1 MTQSVGETELG
12 HTPEMV
18 PQESGAEIRGRS
30 LWQIALRR
38 LRRDKAAMFGV
49 GLVLF
54 FVLLALL
61 RPLLDLIAGV
71 DPFTFDASSVTSA
84 GLPIGPIGGIS
95 AHHWLGVEP
104 STGRDL
110 MARLLYGVATSLIV
124 SVVSAIVAVG
134 VGVVTGIAA
143 GYFGGW
149 VDSLISRIVDVL
161 LGFPQLL
168 FLIALTPLIAN
179 RLNSFGIDS
188 TSPFWRGLILVMV
201 ISVFGWPYFTRV
213 IRGQVLSLREREFVD
228 AARTVGASG
237 GHILFRQILP
247 NLWAPIIVFTSLII
261 PVYITVEAS
270 LAYLGVGFVTPTAS
284 LGVILQ
290 DAVSWSTVVPSY
302 FFLPGLVLFLIVLGF
317 NIFGDGLRDALD
329 PRSSH

>member
-1 MTQSVGETELG
+1 MTQSVGEAELG

-18 PQESGAEIRGRS
+18 PQGPQSEIRGRS
-30 LWQIALRR
+30 LWQIAIRR
-38 LRRDKAAMFGV
+38 LLRDKAAMFGAA
-49 GLVLF
+49 LVLLF
-54 FVLLALL
+54 IVLAVI
-61 RPLLDLIAGV
+61 RPLLDLVAGV
-71 DPFTFDASSVTSA
+71 DAFSFDPTAITSA
-84 GLPIGPIGGIS
+84 GLPIGPVGGVS
-95 AHHWLGVEP
+95 GHHWIGVEP

-110 MARLLYGVATSLIV
+110 MARLLYGITTSLLVSIV
-124 SVVSAIVAVG
+124 SSIVAVG

-149 VDSLISRIVDVL
+149 VDSLISRVVDVL

-179 RLNSFGIDS
+179 RLDSFGIDS
-188 TSPFWRGLILVMV
+188 TSPFWRGLILVLV

-247 NLWAPIIVFTSLII
+247 NLWAPIIVFASLII
-261 PVYITVEAS
+261 PVYITLEAS
-270 LAYLGVGFVTPTAS
+270 LAYLGVGFVTPTPS
-284 LGVILQ
+284 LGVILS
-290 DAVSWSTVVPSY
+290 DAVTWSSVVPSY
-302 FFLPGLVLFLIVLGF
+302 FFIPGIVLFLIVLGF